1 MQAKASA
8 KALEKTG
15 KDAVKEGESERGGGH
30 LIGAGS
36 AGRVTGTEVG
46 ASSPPLA
53 PPLPPSPHTLTA
65 AEKAKLEAEVTK
77 LQASMKEMEEEAGEA
92 YVQRQE
98 REAAVEANKGE
109 LEVARAE
116 VCVGGGG
123 GRGVVHNKGE
133 LEVARAEV
141 CVRGGGKEG

>member
-1 MQAKASA
+1 M
-8 KALEKTG
+8 
-15 KDAVKEGESERGGGH
+15 
-30 LIGAGS
+30 
-36 AGRVTGTEVG
+36 
-46 ASSPPLA
+46 
-53 PPLPPSPHTLTA
+53 
-65 AEKAKLEAEVTK
+65 TK

-123 GRGVVHNKGE
+123 KRGSAQHCCWSSPANN
-133 LEVARAEV
+133 LNPHQHQNACRQPHRCRTSA
-141 CVRGGGKEG
+141 CVPTQLPTT

>member
-1 MQAKASA
+1 MSQWGGGGGGAFVRGW
-8 KALEKTG
+8 EC
-15 KDAVKEGESERGGGH
+15 GESDG
-30 LIGAGS
+30 I
-36 AGRVTGTEVG
+36 EVG
-46 ASSPPLA
+46 ESSPPLA
-53 PPLPPSPHTLTA
+53 PTLTPSPHSSTA

-123 GRGVVHNKGE
+123 RGGVHNTAAG
-133 LEVARAEV
+133 LPRQTA
-141 CVRGGGKEG
+141 